1 MTLIKKEKVSPEN
14 INIMSQYNAQCSK
27 IKDRLKKHVQNV
39 NTVVA
44 SQGNILFFYIVL
56 YTSQT
61 LLSGDNCVC
70 VHHNFHDTT
79 FIIGRFLPFPFSHPP
94 KN

>member
-1 MTLIKKEKVSPEN
+1 MALIKKERVRPEN

-44 SQGNILFFYIVL
+44 SQGSIYYIHFYIHVL
-56 YTSQT
+56 
-61 LLSGDNCVC
+61 LK
-70 VHHNFHDTT
+70 H
-79 FIIGRFLPFPFSHPP
+79 
-94 KN
+94 

>member
-1 MTLIKKEKVSPEN
+1 MALIKKERVSPEN

-44 SQGNILFFYIVL
+44 SQGIILYSFL
-56 YTSQT
+56 YTCTSQT
-61 LLSGDNCVC
+61 LIRGDNISVYESCSE
-70 VHHNFHDTT
+70 
-79 FIIGRFLPFPFSHPP
+79 II
-94 KN
+94 

>member
-1 MTLIKKEKVSPEN
+1 MALIKKERVSPEN

-44 SQGNILFFYIVL
+44 SQGNILL
-56 YTSQT
+56 YSFLYTCTSQT
-61 LLSGDNCVC
+61 QIHGDNISVYESCSE
-70 VHHNFHDTT
+70 
-79 FIIGRFLPFPFSHPP
+79 II
-94 KN
+94 

>member
-27 IKDRLKKHVQNV
+27 IKERLKKHVQNV

-44 SQGNILFFYIVL
+44 SQGNIQFLYSSLYFTHISCDNFNVYVYIIML
-56 YTSQT
+56 MIQRS
-61 LLSGDNCVC
+61 
-70 VHHNFHDTT
+70 
-79 FIIGRFLPFPFSHPP
+79 
-94 KN
+94 

>member
-1 MTLIKKEKVSPEN
+1 MALIKKERVSPEN

-44 SQGNILFFYIVL
+44 SQGSILL
-56 YTSQT
+56 YSFLHTCTSQT
-61 LLSGDNCVC
+61 QIRGDNISVYESCSE
-70 VHHNFHDTT
+70 
-79 FIIGRFLPFPFSHPP
+79 II
-94 KN
+94 